1 MLIDIDVEE
10 IIKGTIQ
17 SYMPVEDI
25 WIEELR
31 NNVIVDIENWL
42 ADYGLYTKIVDE
54 IVKRFKEM
62 GVEVSE

>member
-1 MLIDIDVEE
+1 MLIDIDIEE

-31 NNVIVDIENWL
+31 DNVIVDIENWL

-54 IVKRFKEM
+54 IVKRFREM
-62 GVEVSE
+62 GVEISE